1 MRVLVTG
8 GAGFIGANLCR
19 ALSEADGIDGV
30 AAYDNLSSGF
40 AENLTGTEA
49 DLIEADLL
57 DLDALRDAI
66 RGCGAVV
73 HLGARPSV
81 PRSIEDPLA
90 SHHANVTGTLNV
102 FEAARLEDVDQVVI
116 ASSSS
121 VYGANPIMPKIET
134 MLPDPLSPY
143 AASKLA
149 GEAYARSYAHSFGRP
164 NLVFRFFNVF
174 GRLQAAG
181 HAYAAVVPAFLD
193 AAMND
198 RPLQLNGDGST
209 SRDFTHVSTVTAVIV
224 DALQRGVTSPE
235 PVNLAFGT
243 RTTLRELIAL
253 IEDLLGT
260 TVEVNELPERAG
272 DVRHSQADST
282 SLQRLFPDVK
292 PIELRDALEDTIDW
306 FREASS

>member
-19 ALSEADGIDGV
+19 ALQKAAGV
-30 AAYDNLSSGF
+30 DEVVAYDNLSSGF
-40 AENLTGTEA
+40 AANLAGT
-49 DLIEADLL
+49 DVRLVEADLL
-57 DLDALRDAI
+57 DFDALRSAL
-66 RGCGAVV
+66 RGFDSAV

-90 SHHANVTGTLNV
+90 SHHANVTGTLHV
-102 FEAARLEDVDQVVI
+102 FEAARLEGVGHVVI

-121 VYGANPIMPKIET
+121 VYGANPTLPKVENL
-134 MLPDPLSPY
+134 LPDPLSPY

-149 GEAYARSYAHSFGRP
+149 GEAYARAYANSFELP

-174 GRLQAAG
+174 GRLQPAG

-193 AAMND
+193 AALHD
-198 RPLQLNGDGST
+198 RPLQLNGDGMT
-209 SRDFTHVSTVTAVIV
+209 SRDFTHVSTVAAVLT
-224 DALQRGVTSPE
+224 DAVVRRVTSTE

-253 IEDLLGT
+253 IEELLGT
-260 TVEVNELPERAG
+260 SVTVDELPERAG

-282 SLQRLFPDVK
+282 RLKELFPDVI
-292 PIELRDALEDTIDW
+292 PIPLREALADTIDW
-306 FREASS
+306 FRE